1 MSYTSPNTRLRNRM
15 AVMVKVD
22 LCIKYNNQRFTYIKI
37 CFQGKMFFYY

>member
-1 MSYTSPNTRLRNRM
+1 M

-37 CFQGKMFFYY
+37 CFQGKMFITSIFYIFLL